1 MADQIDPDTLAER
14 VARSLQSAM
23 GRHRETGDGMDEYD
37 SPRSG
42 RVPYDRFAAK
52 AREAKQL
59 RDELTALAGQVE
71 QLQTGYRSQL
81 EQIQAQTAEQLKT
94 VAQRHQEDIRLV
106 EHGIKDDL
114 GRSALR
120 QAWEAQPKD
129 ARGKSPADWWS
140 QQVAALEAHRADPE
154 AAPAVEVPRVLT
166 GYLPAAPAPAPAP
179 TRSGPPRV
187 DAGAR
192 PAGNQSIEQRLAST
206 PPEDSLEAMLANL
219 RGG

>member
-1 MADQIDPDTLAER
+1 MSDTDPDALA
-14 VARSLQSAM
+14 ARLARALSSVTSRAS
-23 GRHRETGDGMDEYD
+23 DDDYADDYD
-37 SPRSG
+37 APRSG

-52 AREAKQL
+52 AREVKAL
-59 RDELTALAGQVE
+59 RDELAGMAAQLEQV
-71 QLQTGYRSQL
+71 QTGYRSQL
-81 EQIQAQTAEQLKT
+81 DEIKAATADQLKT
-94 VAQRHQEDIRLV
+94 VAQRHAEDIKLV

-120 QAWEAQPKD
+120 QAWESQPKD
-129 ARGKSPADWWS
+129 ARGKSPADWWG

-179 TRSGPPRV
+179 ARGGAPRV
-187 DAGAR
+187 DAGAQ
-192 PAGNQSIEQRLAST
+192 PARNQSIEQRLAST
-206 PPEDSLEAMLANL
+206 PVEDSLEAMLTNL

>member
-1 MADQIDPDTLAER
+1 MSDQLDPDTLADR
-14 VARSLQSAM
+14 IARSLSSAM
-23 GRHRETGDGMDEYD
+23 GRGRDDDGDDYD
-37 SPRSG
+37 QPRGG

-59 RDELTALAGQVE
+59 REEMAALAAQVDD
-71 QLQTGYRSQL
+71 LRNGYASQL
-81 EQIQAQTAEQLKT
+81 DAIKASTAEELKT
-94 VAQRHQEDIRLV
+94 VAQRHAEDLRLT

-120 QAWEAQPKD
+120 QAWEAQPQG
-129 ARGKSPADWWS
+129 ARGKSPSDWWG
-140 QQVAALEAHRADPE
+140 QQVAAINAHRADPE
-154 AAPAVEVPRVLT
+154 TAPAVEVPRVLS

-179 TRSGPPRV
+179 ARGGPPRV

-192 PAGNQSIEQRLAST
+192 TIQNQSLEQRLAST
-206 PPEDSLEAMLANL
+206 PVEDSLEAMLTNL

>member
-1 MADQIDPDTLAER
+1 MTDTDPDALA
-14 VARSLQSAM
+14 ARLARALSSVTS
-23 GRHRETGDGMDEYD
+23 RTGADDYD
-37 SPRSG
+37 ADDYDAPRSG

-52 AREAKQL
+52 AREVKAL
-59 RDELTALAGQVE
+59 RDELAGMAAQLEQV
-71 QLQTGYRSQL
+71 QTGYRSQL
-81 EQIQAQTAEQLKT
+81 DEIKAQTADQLKT
-94 VAQRHQEDIRLV
+94 VAQRHAEDIRLV

-120 QAWEAQPKD
+120 QAWESQPKD
-129 ARGKSPADWWS
+129 ARGKSPADWWG

-179 TRSGPPRV
+179 ARGGPPRV
-187 DAGAR
+187 DAGAQ
-192 PAGNQSIEQRLAST
+192 PARSQSLEQRLAST
-206 PPEDSLEAMLANL
+206 PVEDSLEAMLTNL